1 MKRVV
6 SLCLAL
12 CLSFCLSLPALAE
25 GFSDVPESHVFY
37 QAIQD
42 CAGKGILSG
51 YSDGTFHPS
60 DSVTR
65 AQFCVMLV
73 RAFYPQELSRYESQ
87 KSIGWYGPSAALLK
101 DKGILFYGD
110 EHWKDPEVM
119 KQSITR
125 RDMAQFL
132 GNLLKAKGYSVSEAD
147 RTAARAQISDFA
159 LIGEY
164 YENAVASV
172 YALGIITGY
181 HDNSF
186 GPSGVMTRGQG
197 AVVIYRTA
205 QCMSTGTLKPV
216 QEKPAANPDTLVN
229 GKAVTEEN
237 VVEFLQE
244 MQKAY
249 PEGTD
254 FSAGYPDGDSS
265 PVRSA
270 TYIYERAENPKTHT
284 SNIEGCGGWTTL
296 LSDGM
301 FSQKGFEM
309 RKTTLEEAR
318 PGDVMIQLD
327 GNGRLVHVA
336 MISRSPVTKDG
347 RVSFAVTEAGTD
359 QQGIYRVHW
368 DVDYSWSANS
378 RYTYDIWTRYP
389 A

>member
-1 MKRVV
+1 MKRFITLLLTL
-6 SLCLAL
+6 SLCLGL
-12 CLSFCLSLPALAE
+12 CAPAAAAD
-25 GFSDVPESHVFY
+25 FSDGPESHVFY

-51 YSDGTFHPS
+51 YSDGTFHPAN
-60 DSVTR
+60 SVTR

-87 KSIGWYGPSAALLK
+87 KSVGWYGSSAALLK

-119 KQSITR
+119 NRPITR
-125 RDMAQFL
+125 RDMAKFL

-164 YENAVASV
+164 YEEAVASV

-216 QEKPAANPDTLVN
+216 QKEPAVNSDTLVN

-249 PEGTD
+249 PEGMD

-270 TYIYERAENPKTHT
+270 TYIYERAENPETHT

-296 LSDGM
+296 LSDAM

-318 PGDVMIQLD
+318 PGDVMVQLD
-327 GNGRLVHVA
+327 ENGRLIHVA

-368 DVDYSWSANS
+368 DVDYSWRANS
-378 RYTYDIWTRYP
+378 QYTYDIWTRYP
-389 A
+389 N